1 LQFFGSFCFEV
12 ANCANQKRKLLKGRK
27 RKTNHFAIIAAIC
40 FLTFNLSPY
49 WRIFL
54 VLKAENNLESE
65 VELNLQKRKD
75 NLTK

>member
-1 LQFFGSFCFEV
+1 LRNIEISELCIPEFCSW
-12 ANCANQKRKLLKGRK
+12 KPPD
-27 RKTNHFAIIAAIC
+27 HFQ
-40 FLTFNLSPY
+40 L